1 MKGGQMEKKQATTT
15 ELVPANVRT
24 SVHLDCTEADTMAA
38 TTLGIALSGTV
49 EERIGRAVYAFNNAT
64 RYAVEA
70 GYLLLSVKSDVEH
83 GQFESGIEGL
93 GLNRHRAS
101 ELMRMAKFATALPE
115 ERRAEMMQLPK
126 SKVLALAAADPE
138 VIADLLENPGD
149 VDALGELSVRELR
162 QRIRDAEAAKADM
175 AVERDTA
182 VAEREGLAKQLRK
195 RERDAEEHEGMP
207 VVIADMRAEGAAL
220 VKKAELALSGLYP
233 LGIEMFN
240 LRGSE
245 GLEGY
250 VTPSL
255 RLVMSG
261 IVALRI
267 QADGL
272 IEQFAKALGNEV
284 RDLPNAPQ
292 GLEFL
297 EPDEIQ
303 AVAENWA
310 RLVALDKH
318 EAALRAHERE
328 QAKPKGKGRP
338 KNAPQA
344 LDA

>member
-1 MKGGQMEKKQATTT
+1 MKDRNMSKQSTTT
-15 ELVPANVRT
+15 DIAAINPRT
-24 SVHLDCTEADTMAA
+24 SGDLKFTEADTVAA
-38 TTLGIALSGTV
+38 SSLGIVISGTV
-49 EERIGRAVYAFNNAT
+49 EERIGRAVYAYNNAT
-64 RYAVEA
+64 RFAVEA
-70 GYLLLSVKSDVEH
+70 GYLLLSVKSDAER
-83 GQFESGIEGL
+83 GQFEANIEDL
-93 GLNRHRAS
+93 GLSSQRAS
-101 ELMRMAKFATALPE
+101 ELMRMAKFATALPD
-115 ERRAEMMQLPK
+115 ERRAEMLMLPK
-126 SKVLALAAADPE
+126 SKVLALAAADAE

-149 VDALGELSVRELR
+149 GDALGDLSVRELR

-175 AVERDTA
+175 EVERDTA

-233 LGIEMFN
+233 LGVEMFS

-245 GLEGY
+245 GVEGY

-310 RLVALDKH
+310 RLVAVDKH

-328 QAKPKGKGRP
+328 LAKPKGKGRP
-338 KNAPQA
+338 KSAPLA
-344 LDA
+344 PDA